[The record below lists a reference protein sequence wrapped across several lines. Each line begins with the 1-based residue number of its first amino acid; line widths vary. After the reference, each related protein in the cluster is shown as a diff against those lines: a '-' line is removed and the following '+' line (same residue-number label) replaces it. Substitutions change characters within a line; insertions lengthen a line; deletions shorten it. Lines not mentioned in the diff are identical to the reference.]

1 MEIMGA
7 VERSMMEYSFPVADG
22 TISNIAK
29 PNVEA
34 KILKSNHLSFKSSS
48 LPNEDPDKYL
58 INFLEICDTFKF
70 NGVQT
75 FYNGDALANRAT
87 IDAAAGGTIMK
98 KLPSEAFN
106 IIDEITTNLNLY
118 GLERTGKRTSG
129 IHSIDVISALSA
141 QLTAFTPI
149 VNTSLQIVAAIGNV
163 TQIGPVVHVVEWGL
177 SQDCQDHKDTNN
189 HDNNF
194 HKRRKRNIE
203 DMLSKFIT
211 TTDTQFQNQKTSIQN
226 LEVQVRQ
233 LVSIVS
239 ERKEGQFPSDTEK
252 NLKEQINAITLTN
265 DAELCYVLEGGAFK
279 QKKVGRRFNGEA

>member
-1 MEIMGA
+1 MGA

-34 KILKSNHLSFKSSS
+34 NNFEIKPSIIQIIRLSMQLSS
-48 LPNEDPDKYL
+48 LPDENPNKHL

-149 VNTSLQIVAAIGNV
+149 VNTSLQIVAAIGNG
-163 TQIGPVVHVVEWGL
+163 TQIGP
-177 SQDCQDHKDTNN
+177 C
-189 HDNNF
+189 
-194 HKRRKRNIE
+194 
-203 DMLSKFIT
+203 
-211 TTDTQFQNQKTSIQN
+211 
-226 LEVQVRQ
+226 
-233 LVSIVS
+233 
-239 ERKEGQFPSDTEK
+239 
-252 NLKEQINAITLTN
+252 
-265 DAELCYVLEGGAFK
+265 GAC
-279 QKKVGRRFNGEA
+279 G

>member
-1 MEIMGA
+1 MGA

-34 KILKSNHLSFKSSS
+34 NFFEIKPSIIQIIQLSMQLSS
-48 LPNEDPDKYL
+48 LPDEDPNKHL

-70 NGVQT
+70 NGVSNDVVRLRSFSFSLCDTAKNWLQSLPT
-75 FYNGDALANRAT
+75 
-87 IDAAAGGTIMK
+87 AAGGTIMK

-149 VNTSLQIVAAIGNV
+149 VNTSLQIVAAIGNG
-163 TQIGPVVHVVEWGL
+163 TQIGP
-177 SQDCQDHKDTNN
+177 C
-189 HDNNF
+189 
-194 HKRRKRNIE
+194 
-203 DMLSKFIT
+203 
-211 TTDTQFQNQKTSIQN
+211 
-226 LEVQVRQ
+226 
-233 LVSIVS
+233 
-239 ERKEGQFPSDTEK
+239 
-252 NLKEQINAITLTN
+252 
-265 DAELCYVLEGGAFK
+265 GAC
-279 QKKVGRRFNGEA
+279 G